1 MSELRSGGGVKTVG
15 SFFRLLELDA
25 SQAAEHP
32 DVFDRLRRSDIHGL
46 LLHNVYAPAMMRAV
60 GERLERHDP
69 PFLKTWFPEEFH
81 SWFYGRNLNLA
92 HPELLG
98 YFQEA
103 ELFNEQLETLL
114 PDGLGVTGYLA
125 DLLASLDGGR
135 RFHAPPG
142 PRPGQQYMF
151 TTVRC
156 HMEGGYIPPHLDNE
170 FALRRSY
177 RHLRS
182 IVEPPI
188 LSFVLCVAEASDG
201 GALEIFDFRQD
212 TSGTFEVSGPIEP
225 DISDLDSVEFRIPPG
240 SVIVID
246 SGRYLHR
253 VTPVVGSQARWTL
266 CSFMARG
273 KDHESMYCWG

>member
-1 MSELRSGGGVKTVG
+1 MSESETAGGSKESGG
-15 SFFRLLELDA
+15 FFRLLEIDA
-25 SQAAEHP
+25 A
-32 DVFDRLRRSDIHGL
+32 DVSAHADAFDRLRRSDIHGVM
-46 LLHNVYAPAMMRAV
+46 LHGVCPADV
-60 GERLERHDP
+60 LGETSERLERHDP

-103 ELFNEQLETLL
+103 ELFNEQLEALF
-114 PDGLGVTGYLA
+114 PDEFSVSGYLA
-125 DLLASLDGGR
+125 GLLARLDDGR
-135 RFHAPPG
+135 RFLAPPG
-142 PRPGQQYMF
+142 PEPGQSYLL

-156 HMEGGYIPPHLDNE
+156 HMEGGHIPPHLDNE

-177 RHLRS
+177 KHLRG

-188 LSFVLCVAEASDG
+188 LSFVASLAEADDG
-201 GALEIFDFRQD
+201 GELEIYDFRQD

-225 DISDLDSVEFRIPPG
+225 DISNLDSVRFRIPPG

-253 VTPVVGSQARWTL
+253 VTPVVGSRSRWTL
-266 CSFMARG
+266 CSFMALS
-273 KDHESMYCWG
+273 KDHDAMYCWG